1 MTAPHF
7 AQFTADLQY
16 TDLPSDVLRVL
27 RRSLLDT
34 IGVAAI
40 GSTTQMAGI
49 ARKVAPLTGGA
60 GATSAR
66 ILMDGTRVS
75 TTAAAMAGAMTIDSV
90 DAHDGTSPCKGHVG
104 SAVFPALFAFAD
116 GRSISGAEFA
126 TLLAAGYEISNRA
139 GLAQHATCSDYHT
152 SGAWTAIGVAAAYAK
167 GLGCNMNI
175 IRQAAGIAEY
185 HGPRSQMMRCIDHP
199 TMVRDGV
206 GWGAPSGVTAA
217 YLAQAGFTGAPA
229 LTCEDTP
236 AFWTDLGQSWRMVS
250 DTHYKPYPCCRWAHP
265 SIDAVAELM
274 RDNRL
279 HHTDVASVEI
289 KTFHN
294 ATRLAGQTPQSTDEF
309 AYAIA
314 FPVATMIV
322 RGQIGVP
329 ELDQASLKDPDILR
343 ISKQTQLIDDPHL
356 TKISDGKRWAAVTIV
371 TLDGQ
376 RHAAPARTPRG
387 DTDKPLS
394 EAEIA
399 TKFHLFADPVIGQS
413 RANEIQS
420 LAGSFDTLNTADF
433 ARLMDLCLS
442 QP

>member
-7 AQFTADLQY
+7 AQFAADLSY
-16 TDLPSDVLRVL
+16 NDLPEDVLRVL

-40 GSTTQMAGI
+40 GSTTKMALI

-66 ILMDGTRVS
+66 ILIDGTHVS

-116 GRSISGAEFA
+116 GREITGADFA
-126 TLLAAGYEISNRA
+126 TLLATGYEIANRA

-152 SGAWTAIGVAAAYAK
+152 SGAWTAIGVATAYAK
-167 GLGCNMNI
+167 GLGCDRNI

-236 AFWTDLGQSWRMVS
+236 EFWTDLGQNWRLVS

-265 SIDAVAELM
+265 AIDAAAELM
-274 RDNRL
+274 KTRRL

-294 ATRLAGQTPQSTDEF
+294 ATRLAGKTPQSPDEF

-329 ELDQASLKDPDILR
+329 ELDQATLNDPEILR
-343 ISKQTQLIDDPHL
+343 ISQQTQLIDDPHL
-356 TKISDGKRWAAVTIV
+356 TKISEGKRWASVTI
-371 TLDGQ
+371 TTKDGQ
-376 RHAAPARTPRG
+376 LHAAPARTPRG
-387 DTDKPLS
+387 DTDMPLS

-399 TKFHLFADPVIGQS
+399 TKFHLFADPVIG
-413 RANEIQS
+413 RARADEIEA
-420 LAGSFDTLNTADF
+420 LAGNFDTLNATDF
-433 ARLMDLCLS
+433 SRLVDLCLC

>member
-199 TMVRDGV
+199 IMAKDGSC
-206 GWGAPSGVTAA
+206 WGALSGFSAA
-217 YLAQAGFTGAPA
+217 LLAKDGFTGAPA
-229 LTCEDTP
+229 VTMFNDDV
-236 AFWTDLGQSWRMVS
+236 ADIWSDLGERFYTFEQ
-250 DTHYKPYPCCRWAHP
+250 YIKPYPICRWAQPAVEGVLHIKVQNDIDIDQIKSVNVHTFHEAKRLHTMAPKDTDQAQYSLPFSVACALRDNTVSVKAITDELNDPFLLELSHKVNCIENDKYNDLFPAERWAHVIIEMRDGSQLKSPP
-265 SIDAVAELM
+265 SIARGNTENPLTDKEVKEKYFDLALNLKTQDECDRIFNAVMSIE
-274 RDNRL
+274 
-279 HHTDVASVEI
+279 TEPS
-289 KTFHN
+289 
-294 ATRLAGQTPQSTDEF
+294 
-309 AYAIA
+309 
-314 FPVATMIV
+314 
-322 RGQIGVP
+322 
-329 ELDQASLKDPDILR
+329 SLI
-343 ISKQTQLIDDPHL
+343 L
-356 TKISDGKRWAAVTIV
+356 TK
-371 TLDGQ
+371 L
-376 RHAAPARTPRG
+376 
-387 DTDKPLS
+387 L
-394 EAEIA
+394 
-399 TKFHLFADPVIGQS
+399 
-413 RANEIQS
+413 
-420 LAGSFDTLNTADF
+420 
-433 ARLMDLCLS
+433 
-442 QP
+442 